1 MNNENNLQAQ
11 EDELI
16 KQLNIVKQGFIKN
29 NEQLKYSIRKDVIAA
44 QLKDLL
50 ESNSTF
56 YELKYAIENLIDD
69 LLKI

>member
-56 YELKYAIENLIDD
+56 YELKYAIENLIND

>member
-56 YELKYAIENLIDD
+56 YELKYALENLIDD

>member
-56 YELKYAIENLIDD
+56 YELKHALENLIDD